1 MSFWFP
7 IRTHTGRLYNSFCFR
22 FSCWISS
29 SNGLIWIFVS
39 FVLAI
44 EIVSSVSIFFNLI
57 KKVTHKNVL
66 KEKQREWF
74 KGFVFTTKITS
85 VTITWAVLWYSNL
98 SFLFSQLCYFFQ
110 INLLILVRVIREMT
124 KMEQTKDNQGEQIRS
139 HRFYCLF

>member
-1 MSFWFP
+1 MSFSFP
-7 IRTHTGRLYNSFCFR
+7 TRTHTGRLYNLFCFR

-29 SNGLIWIFVS
+29 SNGLIWIFIS

-44 EIVSSVSIFFNLI
+44 EIVSSASIFFNLI
-57 KKVTHKNVL
+57 KKKWHKNAL
-66 KEKQREWF
+66 KEKQRKWF
-74 KGFVFTTKITS
+74 TS

-124 KMEQTKDNQGEQIRS
+124 RMEQTKDNQGEQIRS